1 MFRLYHHP
9 MSTASRYIR
18 LIMGEYAQSCEFIE
32 EKPWVRR
39 EEFLQL
45 NPAGT
50 LPVMVV
56 SEGDAIVGG
65 TVVGEFLD
73 ETVGA
78 MMRENRL
85 MPENPEKR
93 AEVRR
98 LVDWFLNKTE
108 VEVHRYLLDE
118 RVFKQM
124 MTKEEGGGS
133 PDSAIIRAGRINLKQ
148 HLQYVG
154 WLAASRNW
162 IAGTRFSYADLAAAA
177 SLSVLDYLGEVRWE
191 DEPAA
196 KDWYARVKSRPA
208 FRPLLS
214 DKVMGLPPV
223 SHYIDLDF

>member
-1 MFRLYHHP
+1 

-56 SEGDAIVGG
+56 PEADDAIVGG
-65 TVVGEFLD
+65 AVVGEFLD

-85 MPENPEKR
+85 MPESPQKR

-108 VEVHRYLLDE
+108 TEVHRYLLDE

-124 MTKEEGGGS
+124 MTKEEGGGA
-133 PDSAIIRAGRINLKQ
+133 PDSTIIRAGRVNLKQ
-148 HLQYVG
+148 HLQYIG

-162 IAGTRFSYADLAAAA
+162 IAGSRFSYADLAAAA

-214 DKVMGLPPV
+214 DKVLGLPPV

>member
-1 MFRLYHHP
+1 

-18 LIMGEYAQSCEFIE
+18 LIMGEYAQSCEFFE

-39 EEFLQL
+39 DEFLQL

-50 LPVMVV
+50 LPVLVV
-56 SEGDAIVGG
+56 EEGDAIVGG

-85 MPENPEKR
+85 MPENPQKR

-133 PDSAIIRAGRINLKQ
+133 PDSTIIRAGRVNLKQ

>member
-1 MFRLYHHP
+1 V
-9 MSTASRYIR
+9 STPSRYIR
-18 LIMGEYAQSCEFIE
+18 LILGEYGQSCEFIE
-32 EKPWVRR
+32 EKPWGRR
-39 EEFLQL
+39 EEFLKL

-56 SEGDAIVGG
+56 PEGEAIIGG
-65 TVVGEFLD
+65 AVIGEFLD
-73 ETVGA
+73 ETVGVL
-78 MMRENRL
+78 MRENRL

-133 PDSAIIRAGRINLKQ
+133 PDSTVIRAGRANLKN

-177 SLSVLDYLGEVRWE
+177 SLSVMDYLGEVHWE
-191 DEPAA
+191 NEPAA
-196 KDWYARVKSRPA
+196 KDWYARVKSRPS

-214 DKVMGLPPV
+214 DKVLGMPPV

>member
-1 MFRLYHHP
+1 
-9 MSTASRYIR
+9 
-18 LIMGEYAQSCEFIE
+18 MGEYGLSCEFIE

-39 EEFLQL
+39 EEFLKL

-50 LPVMVV
+50 LPVML
-56 SEGDAIVGG
+56 SEEGDSIVGG
-65 TVVGEFLD
+65 GVIGEFLD
-73 ETVGA
+73 ETIGSLQ
-78 MMRENRL
+78 RENRL
-85 MPENPEKR
+85 MPENSQKR

-108 VEVHRYLLDE
+108 QEVHRYLVVE
-118 RVFKQM
+118 RVYKHM

-133 PDSAIIRAGRINLKQ
+133 PDAAIIRAGRANLKH

-162 IAGTRFSYADLAAAA
+162 IAGTRFSCADLAAAA
-177 SLSVLDYLGEVRWE
+177 SLSVLDYLGEIPW
-191 DEPAA
+191 DSEPAA
-196 KDWYARVKSRPA
+196 KDWYARVKSRPS

-214 DKVMGLPPV
+214 DKVIGLPPV

>member
-1 MFRLYHHP
+1 

-39 EEFLQL
+39 DEFLQL

-50 LPVMVV
+50 LPVLVV
-56 SEGDAIVGG
+56 EEGDAIVGG
-65 TVVGEFLD
+65 AVVGEFLD

-85 MPENPEKR
+85 MPENPHKR

-133 PDSAIIRAGRINLKQ
+133 PDSTIIRAGRVNLKQ
-148 HLQYVG
+148 HLQYIG

-177 SLSVLDYLGEVRWE
+177 SLSVMDYLGEVRWE

-214 DKVMGLPPV
+214 DKVLGLPPV